1 MPKLGMEPIRRAA
14 LIDAAIAEIGAAG
27 SLNVPVSRIARRA
40 GMSSALA
47 HHYFGSKDQMLLA
60 AMRHIQAQF
69 GARVRHALARA
80 HSPRDRLDAII
91 TASFDAEEFSPG
103 VVSAWLAFYMRAQT
117 SAAARRLLH
126 VYTRRLHS
134 NLVHALRQMT
144 DPASAQRIARMIGA
158 LIDGLYI
165 RQALGDAPPG
175 RDEAVSMVWEHVD
188 LTLAA
193 AADVAGSGG

>member
-69 GARVRHALARA
+69 GARVRRELATAR
-80 HSPRDRLDAII
+80 SPRDRLTAIVS
-91 TASFDAEEFSPG
+91 ASFDPEEFSPG
-103 VVSAWLAFYMRAQT
+103 VVSAWLAFYLRAHG

-126 VYTRRLHS
+126 VYTRRLHA
-134 NLVHALRQMT
+134 NLVHALRQLT
-144 DPASAQRIARMIGA
+144 EPATARRIARSTGA

-165 RQALGDAPPG
+165 RQALSDTPLDRQQAVAMVMGHIDDA
-175 RDEAVSMVWEHVD
+175 
-188 LTLAA
+188 LAA
-193 AADVAGSGG
+193 AAPPAG